1 MKTRLLITLMLLVAI
16 VTGVN
21 AANFVAQIYCEGWAT
36 DDASGNKVFDF
47 DASGTLTYT
56 APGASYV
63 FVRNDETGVQY
74 CTDGWTDFANPVT
87 LVNQNSLSNP
97 GNFEKFYVPSGEH
110 TLYLVDNGNDTFTI
124 AYDKDIRTRDPKT
137 LPYSYGFEDNDLSVD
152 GWTTLNLSVNNSA
165 RFGIKENAKQTGNY
179 GFSFSSYNA
188 SSDYNQYLFS
198 PELITPDD
206 FEVSFSYRSSA
217 YTESFK
223 VGYSST
229 TTDVSSFNWD
239 DVDQINTSSTSWTKF
254 THTFPAGTKYVA
266 INYVS
271 HYQSDLYVDDFA
283 FGNSGKTVYVYPKC
297 VNTVG
302 EQVVLWSWPLGGEG
316 KWTKGIPDDTYTGC
330 YRFEIPIDHNNCVA
344 CIIAETDPIAWDRV
358 EAKSNDL
365 SLPSETDGVLIVFPT
380 FTPET
385 LPTLPTEIT
394 TIDHLSDYLTP
405 EPTEDVEVTLK
416 TGMTPDDFTQEQQ
429 VAIGAVCTVA
439 LISQGTADAWSY
451 STIEGKKLFEMSK
464 TDGSVKVYDG
474 VSEADNFTYELTEE
488 DRNTLSGYFSL
499 GGPSLAESLASV
511 KTITVQF
518 VANEPAPGLAKDE
531 EGNYLIASADDWK
544 SFAEIVKA
552 EPTANVKMT
561 EDIDLGDDQTMAGTE
576 EHPYQGTFDGGG
588 HTLNVNYDVNITR
601 AAPFR
606 FITNATIRNLHVTGS
621 LTTTAQTGG
630 GIVSWTEGTC
640 LIEKCYSSVVIT
652 ANKVSATADTYGGI
666 IGCNYKGNLTLQ
678 DCMFDGSITTTEKD
692 GCGGLVGFTEVGGTA
707 TATNCLLTATFD
719 LNNNN
724 TNVTLLRHAG
734 YGTVENISNCY
745 YLNGL
750 YVKQGT
756 QVTDE
761 QLANGTIATA
771 LQADRDETVWVQ
783 DEKTGRP
790 IQSIFYRYGL
800 SKDEEGYYLLA
811 SAADWKAF
819 AELVKTT
826 PTANAKMTADIDLGD
841 DQTMV
846 GSLEYPYHGNFD
858 GLGHTLTVNLDS
870 YYTFDKGTVA
880 PFSCVKDATIKNLHV
895 AGSLKQQYC
904 AAGGVAGNI
913 QGNLTVSQ
921 CWVSAYIYV
930 QGYGNYQGTIGGI
943 ASYCDD
949 PNVRNCEI
957 VIEDCIFSGEFG
969 TGIHSGSIMSHVN
982 GEYGNHA
989 ILRNCLNI
997 GTFPSASGNS
1007 GTFIRPIQG
1016 NSFAID
1022 NCYYRNSF
1030 GYIQGS
1036 QATDSQLSDGTIATT
1051 LQAGRTETVWVQDPD
1066 RNCPMLL
1073 VFSTSD
1079 PDGIRA
1085 PLVSPEGEG
1094 KAVWYDLSGR
1104 KVQKPSKG
1112 LYIVNGKKV
1121 LVQ

>member
-1 MKTRLLITLMLLVAI
+1 MKKRLLITLMLLVAI
-16 VTGVN
+16 VTGAS

-87 LVNQNSLSNP
+87 LINQNSLSNP

-365 SLPSETDGVLIVFPT
+365 SLPSGTDGVLIVFPT

-544 SFAEIVKA
+544 SFAEIVKT

-561 EDIDLGDDQTMAGTE
+561 E
-576 EHPYQGTFDGGG
+576 
-588 HTLNVNYDVNITR
+588 
-601 AAPFR
+601 
-606 FITNATIRNLHVTGS
+606 
-621 LTTTAQTGG
+621 
-630 GIVSWTEGTC
+630 
-640 LIEKCYSSVVIT
+640 
-652 ANKVSATADTYGGI
+652 
-666 IGCNYKGNLTLQ
+666 
-678 DCMFDGSITTTEKD
+678 
-692 GCGGLVGFTEVGGTA
+692 
-707 TATNCLLTATFD
+707 
-719 LNNNN
+719 
-724 TNVTLLRHAG
+724 
-734 YGTVENISNCY
+734 
-745 YLNGL
+745 
-750 YVKQGT
+750 
-756 QVTDE
+756 
-761 QLANGTIATA
+761 
-771 LQADRDETVWVQ
+771 
-783 DEKTGRP
+783 
-790 IQSIFYRYGL
+790 
-800 SKDEEGYYLLA
+800 
-811 SAADWKAF
+811 
-819 AELVKTT
+819 
-826 PTANAKMTADIDLGD
+826 DIDLGD

-870 YYTFDKGTVA
+870 YYTFDKGAVA

-1022 NCYYRNSF
+1022 NYYYRNSF

-1079 PDGIRA
+1079 PDGIKS
-1085 PLVSPEGEG
+1085 PFVSPEGDG
-1094 KAVWYDLSGR
+1094 KAAWYDLSGR
-1104 KVQKPSKG
+1104 RVLKPSRG

>member
-16 VTGVN
+16 VTGAS

-87 LVNQNSLSNP
+87 LINQNSLSNP

-365 SLPSETDGVLIVFPT
+365 SLPSGTDGVLIVFPT

-544 SFAEIVKA
+544 SFAEIVKT

-561 EDIDLGDDQTMAGTE
+561 E
-576 EHPYQGTFDGGG
+576 
-588 HTLNVNYDVNITR
+588 
-601 AAPFR
+601 
-606 FITNATIRNLHVTGS
+606 
-621 LTTTAQTGG
+621 
-630 GIVSWTEGTC
+630 
-640 LIEKCYSSVVIT
+640 
-652 ANKVSATADTYGGI
+652 
-666 IGCNYKGNLTLQ
+666 
-678 DCMFDGSITTTEKD
+678 
-692 GCGGLVGFTEVGGTA
+692 
-707 TATNCLLTATFD
+707 
-719 LNNNN
+719 
-724 TNVTLLRHAG
+724 
-734 YGTVENISNCY
+734 
-745 YLNGL
+745 
-750 YVKQGT
+750 
-756 QVTDE
+756 
-761 QLANGTIATA
+761 
-771 LQADRDETVWVQ
+771 
-783 DEKTGRP
+783 
-790 IQSIFYRYGL
+790 
-800 SKDEEGYYLLA
+800 
-811 SAADWKAF
+811 
-819 AELVKTT
+819 
-826 PTANAKMTADIDLGD
+826 DIDLGD

-870 YYTFDKGTVA
+870 YYTFDKGAVA

-1022 NCYYRNSF
+1022 NYYYRNSF

-1079 PDGIRA
+1079 PDGIKS
-1085 PLVSPEGEG
+1085 PFVSPEGDG
-1094 KAVWYDLSGR
+1094 KAAWYDLSGR
-1104 KVQKPSKG
+1104 RVLKPSRG